1 MGQLSTS
8 ICGAAAA
15 AVTAFLL
22 LPAAPATAQEW
33 PQRSVRVILPFG
45 AGSATDI
52 AARLIGEKLTARWG
66 GKAVIIENRPGGD
79 GLVAINAFVS
89 ANDDHVLLY
98 ASSASFLAH
107 PYTQEKMT
115 YNLERDLAPIAQVTD
130 TVLSISVPA
139 SSDIKTIADFVKA
152 AKAEPEKYNT
162 AGAAGLP
169 QFTMEA
175 FVKSQALK
183 TTNVP
188 YRDVVQA
195 ASDLA
200 EGRIQ
205 FLLSS
210 VAVMVPHV
218 QTGKARIIAIGAR
231 QRSPLYKDVPS
242 VVEAGFPGLTVET
255 TAGFYGPQTMP
266 LDLRKRIGADV
277 IAVARD
283 ADIVARI
290 ESTGQDVRP
299 GGPEALAATIKQQS
313 ENTAAVAKILGMEK
327 K

>member
-1 MGQLSTS
+1 MNKFRALA
-8 ICGAAAA
+8 CGLIAAS
-15 AVTAFLL
+15 VSAFALHT
-22 LPAAPATAQEW
+22 PAAAQEW
-33 PQRSVRVILPFG
+33 PQRSVRLILPFG

-52 AARLIGEKLTARWG
+52 AARLIGDKLSAKWD
-66 GKAVIIENRPGGD
+66 KPVIVENRPGGD
-79 GLVAINAFVS
+79 GLVAINAFVT

-107 PYTQEKMT
+107 PYTQDKLT

-139 SSDIKTIADFVKA
+139 TTDIKTIADFVKA
-152 AKAEPEKYNT
+152 AKASPEKYNT

-169 QFTMEA
+169 QFTVEA
-175 FVKSQALK
+175 FVKDQGLK

-195 ASDLA
+195 ARDLA

-210 VAVMVPHV
+210 MAVMVPHV
-218 QTGKARIIAIGAR
+218 QSGKARIIAIGSS

-242 VVEAGFPGLTVET
+242 VVEAGFPGLVVET
-255 TAGFYGPQTMP
+255 TAGFYGPSSMP
-266 LDLRKRIGADV
+266 LALRKRIGNDV
-277 IAVARD
+277 IEAAKD
-283 ADIVARI
+283 PTIVSRI
-290 ESTGQDVRP
+290 SATGQDMRP
-299 GGPEALAATIKQQS
+299 GGPDDLTATIKKQTA
-313 ENTAAVAKILGMEK
+313 NTANVAKILGMAK

>member
-1 MGQLSTS
+1 MNKLSAKV
-8 ICGAAAA
+8 CGLIAAS
-15 AVTAFLL
+15 VFLL
-22 LPAAPATAQEW
+22 AAAPATAQEW

-52 AARLIGEKLTARWG
+52 AARLIGDKLTARWG

-79 GLVAINAFVS
+79 GLVAINAFVT

-107 PYTQEKMT
+107 PYTQEKLT

-130 TVLSISVPA
+130 TVLSVSVPA

-175 FVKSQALK
+175 FVKAQGLK

-188 YRDVVQA
+188 YRDVVQSA
-195 ASDLA
+195 RDLA

-218 QTGKARIIAIGAR
+218 QAGKARIIAIAAR

-266 LDLRKRIGADV
+266 LELRKRIGADV
-277 IAVARD
+277 IAVAKD
-283 ADIVARI
+283 PDIVAKI
-290 ESTGQDVRP
+290 ESTGQDVRT

-313 ENTAAVAKILGMEK
+313 ANTAAVAKILGMEK

>member
-1 MGQLSTS
+1 MIKLSAKL
-8 ICGAAAA
+8 CGLI
-15 AVTAFLL
+15 AVSVSLL
-22 LPAAPATAQEW
+22 AAAPAMAQEW

-52 AARLIGEKLTARWG
+52 AARLIGDKLTARWG

-79 GLVAINAFVS
+79 GLVAINAFIT

-107 PYTQEKMT
+107 PYTQEKLS

-139 SSDIKTIADFVKA
+139 SSNIKTIADFVKA

-175 FVKSQALK
+175 FVKAQGLK

-195 ASDLA
+195 ARDLA

-218 QTGKARIIAIGAR
+218 QADKARIIAIGAR

-266 LDLRKRIGADV
+266 LELRKRIGADV
-277 IAVARD
+277 IAVAKD
-283 ADIVARI
+283 PDIVAKI
-290 ESTGQDVRP
+290 ESTGQDVRT
-299 GGPEALAATIKQQS
+299 GGPEVLAATIKQQTAA
-313 ENTAAVAKILGMEK
+313 TAAVAKILGMEK